1 MLDQVVDP
9 VCGMQMDPEEA
20 ADATEYNGE
29 VYYFC
34 SDHCKE
40 KFDRGPT
47 DYAVGTYP
55 I

>member
-1 MLDQVVDP
+1 MLDQVTDP

-20 ADATEYNGE
+20 VDATVYNGE

-40 KFDRGPT
+40 VFEREPA
-47 DYAVGTYP
+47 DYAAGAHP